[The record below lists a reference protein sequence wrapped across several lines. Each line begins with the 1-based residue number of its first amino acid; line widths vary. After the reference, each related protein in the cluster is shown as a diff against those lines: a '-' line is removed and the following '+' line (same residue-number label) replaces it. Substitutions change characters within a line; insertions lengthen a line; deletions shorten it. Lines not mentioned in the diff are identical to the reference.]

1 MTVHTHKVRKTAKA
15 QNEKLPDI
23 NGTQITYAGGTECEI
38 EVTQRRNDEPTIGAG
53 SLSTIGG
60 RTGVCVDASAEIMP
74 QYKLDGSI
82 VWEAVYRL
90 ATTGET
96 V

>member
-1 MTVHTHKVRKTAKA
+1 MAVNTHKIRKSSRA

-23 NGTQITYAGGTECEI
+23 TGAQITYAGGVECEI
-38 EVTQRRNDEPTIGAG
+38 EVTQRRNDEPTITAG
-53 SLSTIGG
+53 STITVGG
-60 RTGVCVDASAEIMP
+60 RTGVCIDTSAEIMP

-82 VWEAVYRL
+82 VWEANYRL
-90 ATTGET
+90 ATAGDS